1 MIARIHD
8 DGEPKVGS
16 MISLNRLA
24 IRFGKG
30 ADWIRR
36 QGITVSHLGETWQAV
51 FYNGGRRQGYEL
63 ISRSPPPMRVQRTV
77 QQDHAAAMK

>member
-8 DGEPKVGS
+8 DGEPKIRS
-16 MISLNRLA
+16 MISLNRLS
-24 IRFGKG
+24 IRLGKG

-36 QGITVSHLGETWQAV
+36 QGITVNHLGETWQAV

-63 ISRSPPPMRVQRTV
+63 ISRSPPPMRSSRTE
-77 QQDHAAAMK
+77 QPAGAAAMK